1 MAETSCTK
9 SPRCVVIGLDGLT
22 FDLLDP
28 WMEEGVLPNLAKVAA
43 KGARGVLQSLDVPL
57 SPPAWAT
64 ITTGRD
70 PGGHGIFGFLR
81 LRPGGYET
89 ELIDERTCRAPR
101 LWDHVGRAGLR
112 VGVFNAPV
120 TWPPREVNGYL
131 VGCFMTPDVTKTFT
145 HPEALGRELHEA
157 VGGYRTWTSQVY
169 SPSTPLPYVRELG
182 DLVRMRVRAIEHLF
196 ETRPVDFGMFVFM
209 ESDWLQHKV
218 WHVLTD
224 PTQEASDLAREARAV
239 YEALDAAVGRIL
251 ELAGPDCNVLVVSDH
266 GAGLHDRVMY
276 VNKWLADQG
285 FLALKD
291 TARGRLRRFLERRK
305 FLPRAYRLL
314 SWLRGRFNWIGRLV
328 PNVLAERAIGFVTS
342 NEDVD
347 WSRTRAYA
355 REAFGEIFV
364 NLKGREPQGIVSE
377 GAEYEAVLADLEK
390 RLAEVQDPRSGRP
403 IVTKMRRGRDAY
415 QGPFVASAP
424 DLIFV
429 LDDYHCTCAVQFG
442 FDAEGYFGGVEFCDS
457 GTHRP
462 EGVFLAC
469 GPDVR
474 AGVRLEGAT
483 VADVTPTVLR
493 LMGAPIPEDM
503 DGRPLEEMVTE
514 PFRAAHPI
522 RLAPRRGVAASAA
535 AEPYDEASR
544 RTVEER
550 LRELGYL

>member
-1 MAETSCTK
+1 MAESPRSGK
-9 SPRCVVIGLDGLT
+9 PRCVVIGLDGLT

-28 WMEEGVLPNLAKVAA
+28 WMKEGLLPNLSGIAA
-43 KGARGVLQSLDVPL
+43 RGARGVLKSLQLPL
-57 SPPAWAT
+57 SPPAWTT
-64 ITTGRD
+64 ITTGKN
-70 PGGHGIFGFLR
+70 PGGHGVFGFLR

-169 SPSTPLPYVRELG
+169 SPSTPLPYVQELG

-224 PTQEASDLAREARAV
+224 PTQEASDLAREARTV
-239 YEALDAAVGRIL
+239 YEALDAAVGRIRD
-251 ELAGPDCNVLVVSDH
+251 LAGPDCNVLVVSDH
-266 GAGLHDRVMY
+266 GAGPHDRVMY
-276 VNKWLADQG
+276 INKWLCDQG
-285 FLALKD
+285 FLAMKD

-328 PNVLAERAIGFVTS
+328 PNVLAERAISFVTS

-355 REAFGEIFV
+355 REAFGQIFV
-364 NLKGREPQGIVSE
+364 NLKGREPDGIVSE

-390 RLAEVQDPRSGRP
+390 RLAVVQDPRSGRP
-403 IVTKMRRGRDAY
+403 IVTKMRRGREAY
-415 QGPFVASAP
+415 KGPLVGSAP

-429 LDDYHCTCAVQFG
+429 LDDYRCTCAVQFG
-442 FDAEGYFGGVEFCDS
+442 SDAEGYFGGVEFCDS
-457 GTHRP
+457 GAHRP
-462 EGVFLAC
+462 EGILLAC
-469 GPDVR
+469 GPDIQPGTEIR
-474 AGVRLEGAT
+474 GAE
-483 VADVTPTVLR
+483 VADVTPTVLH
-493 LMGAPIPEDM
+493 LMGQPVPSGL
-503 DGRPLEEMVTE
+503 DGRPLEDLLTPE
-514 PFRAAHPI
+514 FRGAHPV
-522 RLAPRRGVAASAA
+522 RRTAAGEGPAAA
-535 AEPYDEASR
+535 AEPYDEESR
-544 RTVEER
+544 AQVEAR
-550 LRELGYL
+550 LKDLGYL